1 MKVVY
6 CPTETMIADLY
17 MKPLQGRLFRLFRNL
32 IFNLR
37 EEDISNMENL
47 EELTK
52 MENKIGSIDRVQL
65 VESDQECVV
74 GNNKVRILSTGKYG
88 VVSDATHNTVDGI
101 SDMND
106 IIARTEPDLLS

>member
-1 MKVVY
+1 
-6 CPTETMIADLY
+6 
-17 MKPLQGRLFRLFRNL
+17 
-32 IFNLR
+32 
-37 EEDISNMENL
+37 MENL

-74 GNNKVRILSTGKYG
+74 GNNKVRILSTGKDD
-88 VVSDATHNTVDGI
+88 VVSDAAHNTVDGI
-101 SDMND
+101 SDMHD